1 MKKNSEKNLKL
12 SDFITTIILAFVM
25 SFMLYIFE
33 PIVTYSSSFND
44 YWFTFKTLITN
55 NILIFV
61 ILFMCLTIFSLLF
74 YLLCYKI
81 NKKIVWTVYLMIF
94 FIVFVATYIQGNY
107 LAGSLPTLD
116 GSPIIWSNYTK
127 MGVVSILV
135 WLVLIILNIFLYKK
149 FKENYNSIV
158 KYTSLAIFVM
168 LLVSLTNV
176 LVSKK
181 EMYADKGTFT
191 ATVDNINNLS
201 KNKNFLILLTD
212 CVDSRNFKE
221 LLKKDNNDDVFKD
234 FTYYPDTL
242 SGYGFT
248 RDSVPFIFSG
258 EWYEA
263 KTSYPEHYQYVITH
277 SKLFDLLKNNDY
289 DINYYD
295 DELWIFNNDTYD
307 FKNVRQIS
315 GKANLIPFFR
325 QETKYILFKYLPFP
339 LKKYSKVET
348 MDYSKCKIELNK
360 DNDGEIYNWSNL
372 KNYELFDK
380 IQLQNNNYFQ
390 LVHIE
395 GGHLPYDLNK
405 NLESIDN
412 GTYEDKL
419 ESTITIIDKYLTRIK
434 ESGQYDNTAIII
446 LSDHGFSG
454 YDYTGRQNP
463 ILFIKGFNE
472 KHDMQISDKKVS
484 YADLTD
490 IYNDLIDGKKTNQ
503 LLSNITKNRTRRY
516 LFYKNYDKMSEQIL
530 DGHAWETEKLKD
542 TGKKYER

>member
-1 MKKNSEKNLKL
+1 MKNFKFKDLI
-12 SDFITTIILAFVM
+12 FPTIVSFVL
-25 SFMLYIFE
+25 SFMLIIYE
-33 PIVTYSSSFND
+33 PIITYAANTDD
-44 YWFTFKTLITN
+44 YWFSFKTLILN
-55 NILIFV
+55 NLLLFLMLFFV
-61 ILFMCLTIFSLLF
+61 GVIFSVIVYILALLIKKRSLYNLYLVLLF
-74 YLLCYKI
+74 
-81 NKKIVWTVYLMIF
+81 VA
-94 FIVFVATYIQGNY
+94 FIATYIQGNFMD
-107 LAGSLPTLD
+107 GSLPTLD

-127 MGVVSILV
+127 LGVISIAL
-135 WLVLIILNIFLYKK
+135 WCILLGLSTFLL
-149 FKENYNSIV
+149 V
-158 KYTSLAIFVM
+158 KYKEKVFTYMKYISLAVFAM
-168 LLVSLTNV
+168 LFVSLGTT
-176 LVSKK
+176 LLTSKDI
-181 EMYADKGTFT
+181 YANKGTFT

-221 LLKKDNNDDVFKD
+221 LLKKDNNDEVFKD

-263 KTSYPEHYQYVITH
+263 KTTYSEHYQHVITH
-277 SKLFDLLKNNDY
+277 SKLFDLLKNNNY
-289 DINYYD
+289 DINFYD

-315 GKANLIPFFR
+315 AKASLIPFFR
-325 QETKYILFKYLPFP
+325 QEAKYILFKYLPFP
-339 LKKYSKVET
+339 LKKFSKIET
-348 MDYSKCKIELNK
+348 MDYSKCKIELNNG
-360 DNDGEIYNWSNL
+360 NDSEIYNWSNL
-372 KNYELFDK
+372 KNYDLFDK

-390 LVHIE
+390 FVHIE
-395 GGHLPYDLNK
+395 GGHLPHDLNK
-405 NLESIDN
+405 NLESINN

-419 ESTITIIDKYLTRIK
+419 EATITIINKYLTRIK

-463 ILFIKGFNE
+463 ILFIKGYNE
-472 KHDMQISDKKVS
+472 KHEMQISDKKVS
-484 YADLTD
+484 YADLND

-503 LLSNITKNRTRRY
+503 LLSNITKNRIRRY
-516 LFYKNYDKMSEQIL
+516 LFYKEYDKMSEQIL

-542 TGKKYER
+542 TGKKYGK